1 MLAIAP
7 ELPRIA
13 VFGPES
19 YFSDRRHGSGLWAA
33 GIKTAVEVAEAEP
46 ILLGEKAPAGSWEN
60 ILRDMTGVVLAG
72 YDARAPRVQDIEE
85 CAIACRKLR
94 IPTLAID
101 HGMHAMN
108 SAFGGTLMTDIAIE
122 APEALQHRHPPERGL
137 RHSLNISQE
146 SRLSRLFGEG
156 EVIVNSEHRRCIGKV
171 ARAFRV
177 GATALDGIVES
188 IETSLKDPW
197 WALGIQW
204 QPACSTSSGLDIQVF
219 RCMIDF
225 AKARQNGTEVAPLR
239 KVA

>member
-1 MLAIAP
+1 MLAIA
-7 ELPRIA
+7 EFPRIA

-19 YFSDRRHGSGLWAA
+19 YFSDRKHGSGLWAA
-33 GIKTAVEVAEAEP
+33 GIKSAVEVAEAEP
-46 ILLGEKAPAGSWEN
+46 VLLGESAPKNSWEHV
-60 ILRDMTGVVLAG
+60 LRDMTGVIVAG
-72 YDARAPRVQDIEE
+72 YDSRAPKVQDLEE
-85 CAIACRKLR
+85 CIIACRKLR

-108 SAFGGTLMTDIAIE
+108 SAFGGTLMVDIASE

-137 RHSLNISQE
+137 RHALSISQE

-177 GATALDGIVES
+177 GASALDGMVEA
-188 IETSLKDPW
+188 IETSLEDPW

-204 QPACSTSSGLDIQVF
+204 QPACSTSSGLDIQIF

-225 AKARQNGTEVAPLR
+225 AKARKVSGEEGSLR
-239 KVA
+239 KAA